1 MFEKKQQQ
9 SKTVRGFLLN
19 YFGSMNV
26 PKILLFISVSA
37 GSAEGFMVSGSGKA
51 GWLSAK

>member
-26 PKILLFISVSA
+26 PKILLFISV